1 MRIACMRKEDQIFFQ
16 AKQRAFRQELKN
28 IRSKLMKQ
36 VLWRILSPEQQNQR
50 LMIYLLEQ

>member
-1 MRIACMRKEDQIFFQ
+1 MRKEDQIFFQ
-16 AKQRAFRQELKN
+16 ANQRAFRQELQN
-28 IRSKLMKQ
+28 IRSKLIKQ